1 MLLPN
6 ADRAVVEPAKVR
18 DYLLSPEHPVGRFKA
33 AFFRALGYTA
43 DQWEVL
49 RADLALV
56 AQSAD
61 ATPTELGP
69 FGQKFE
75 VRATLTS
82 PLGRTAKITAVWIV
96 RTGEDVPRFVTAFPT

>member
-6 ADRAVVEPAKVR
+6 ADRAVVKPAKVR
-18 DYLLSPEHPVGRFKA
+18 DYLLSPEHPIGRFKA
-33 AFFRALGYTA
+33 AFFRAVGYTA

-49 RADLALV
+49 RIDLQAI
-56 AQSAD
+56 AQSGD
-61 ATPTELGP
+61 AVASEAGP

-82 PLGRTAKITAVWIV
+82 PSGRTAQVTTVWIV
-96 RTGEDVPRFVTAFPT
+96 RTGEDTPRLVTAFPA